1 MTVRVKGAVTHI
13 FSDELLVLMK
23 ERDAAKVKAAR
34 TKKVDD
40 WNEFKRLR
48 NKVNNTKFVEK
59 RNYYSE
65 TLNETKGN
73 PKQMW
78 RKLKELVPTKN
89 KMSSDIQKIK
99 IQDKEVT
106 DSRKIA
112 DLLNDYFIN
121 IG

>member
-1 MTVRVKGAVTHI
+1 
-13 FSDELLVLMK
+13 MK

-34 TKKVDD
+34 TRKVYN

-73 PKQMW
+73 PTQMW
-78 RKLKELVPTKN
+78 RKLKELVPTKD
-89 KMSSDIQKIK
+89 KKSSDIQRIK
-99 IQDKEVT
+99 IRI
-106 DSRKIA
+106 RKLQTGKLQI
-112 DLLNDYFIN
+112 Y
-121 IG
+121 